1 MVMNCWSCACA
12 PPAAPTAAVSAS
24 AKSLF
29 LMPKPPSRF
38 ELSAPP
44 EETRRSRR
52 LQNNCHSYVNIEYI
66 CFHNA
71 PDNPAACRPET
82 ARISNRLSTDVCR
95 NREGPTAPV
104 TDQKHARK
112 STRLNSSH

>member
-38 ELSAPP
+38 ELSARP

-52 LQNNCHSYVNIEYI
+52 LQNNCHSYVKIEYI
-66 CFHNA
+66 CFQNA
-71 PDNPAACRPET
+71 PDNPAVCRPET
-82 ARISNRLSTDVCR
+82 ARISNLLSREVCR
-95 NREGPTAPV
+95 KRDGSTPPDTA
-104 TDQKHARK
+104 QQQI
-112 STRLNSSH
+112 

>member
-1 MVMNCWSCACA
+1 
-12 PPAAPTAAVSAS
+12 
-24 AKSLF
+24 
-29 LMPKPPSRF
+29 MPKPPSRF

-104 TDQKHARK
+104 TDQKPISASIEDPEAQRQALPYGRA
-112 STRLNSSH
+112 SWRERVEQYWENP